1 MAKVSK
7 RRAELLKKIE
17 PLKSYTLADGVA
29 LALETGSAKFD
40 ESVEIHVRLNVDPRQ
55 ADQQVRS
62 TVGLPNGTGKTK
74 RVVVLTS
81 TEKNVEAQQAGADF
95 VGSTDLVDRIK
106 GGWLDFDAVVA
117 TPEMMKFI
125 GPLGKVLGPRGL
137 MPSAKAGTV
146 TMNVGSTVKEIKAG
160 RVEYRIDKFG
170 IIHNVIGKVS
180 FGKDKILENIR
191 AYYSA
196 VLRSRP
202 TAVKGVFVKSVTLS
216 TTMGLGVKI
225 DVADAEKYCT
235 SAAE

>member
-1 MAKVSK
+1 MAKISK
-7 RRAELLKKIE
+7 RRAELLKKLDLQKAY
-17 PLKSYTLADGVA
+17 PLADGVA
-29 LALETGSAKFD
+29 AVLEAANAKFD

-81 TEKNVEAQQAGADF
+81 TEKNAEATAAGADF
-95 VGSTDLVDRIK
+95 VGSTDLVDKIK
-106 GGWLDFDAVVA
+106 GGWLDFEAVIA

-146 TMNVGSTVKEIKAG
+146 TMNVGQAVTEIKAG

-170 IIHNVIGKVS
+170 ILHNGIGKAS
-180 FGKDKILENIR
+180 FGKDKILENVR
-191 AYYSA
+191 AYFGA
-196 VLRSRP
+196 VLKSRP
-202 TAVKGVFVKSVTLS
+202 QAVKGVFVKSLTLS
-216 TTMGLGVKI
+216 TTMGIGVKI
-225 DVADAEKYCT
+225 DVADAEKFCSVT
-235 SAAE
+235 E